1 VKKPPWQAGLSVE
14 AKQSLTRTHPTTH
27 DQTKNKDMEDQKK
40 RVTNTTITRN
50 TAEFS
55 QLTGNIYETVAML
68 TKRAN
73 QIASE
78 EKRELHKKIE
88 EFASNNDAVDEMYE
102 NREQIEIVRH
112 YEQMPKP
119 TLEAT
124 EEYLEHELYYR
135 NPAKESDNDSR
146 MEALENEVISSN
158 QE

>member
-1 VKKPPWQAGLSVE
+1 
-14 AKQSLTRTHPTTH
+14 
-27 DQTKNKDMEDQKK
+27 MEDQKK
-40 RVTNTTITRN
+40 RIINTTITRN

-55 QLTGNIYETVAML
+55 QQTDNIYETVAML

-73 QIASE
+73 QIAAE

-88 EFASNNDAVDEMYE
+88 EFASNSDTVDEMYE

-119 TLEAT
+119 TLEAID
-124 EEYLEHELYYR
+124 EYLDHKLYYR
-135 NPAKESDNDSR
+135 NPSKEKDNDSR
-146 MEALENEVISSN
+146 MEALENEVISSTP